1 MCLFRLGTDTAEI
14 LRISAPIKVF
24 WAKEKNLSFSEL
36 MGDGPFK
43 ETYRQEMIIWSD
55 GIRQHSPG
63 YFCAEATKNG
73 ELFVMLEDDF
83 YKVYLF
89 QLLNQ

>member
-1 MCLFRLGTDTAEI
+1 MAEI
-14 LRISAPIKVF
+14 LRISAPIKDF
-24 WAKEKNLSFSEL
+24 WAKEKNLSFSDL

-55 GIRQHSPG
+55 GIRQHDPG

-73 ELFVMLEDDF
+73 EFLVC
-83 YKVYLF
+83 
-89 QLLNQ
+89 LNNKKFNNLNFIAF